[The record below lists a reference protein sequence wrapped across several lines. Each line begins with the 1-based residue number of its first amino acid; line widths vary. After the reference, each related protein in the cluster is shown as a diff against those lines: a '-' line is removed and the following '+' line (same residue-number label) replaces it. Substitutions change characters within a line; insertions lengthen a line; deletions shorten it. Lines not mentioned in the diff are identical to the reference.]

1 MLKFIVKTRKV
12 LGSEHLAV
20 PFRLE
25 APLDIGATH
34 IIMPR
39 EGAN

>member
-1 MLKFIVKTRKV
+1 MLKFIVQTRKV

-25 APLDIGATH
+25 TRLDNGATH
-34 IIMPR
+34 TQYHAS
-39 EGAN
+39 GGD